1 MMKIFRN
8 PRDDWLTR
16 LHSDLRVDHI
26 ITFVFL
32 HKKMV
37 SV

>member
-1 MMKIFRN
+1 MKIFRN
-8 PRDDWLTR
+8 PRDDWLTS

-32 HKKMV
+32 AKKMV